1 MQQQEKKKCARNK
14 ARCKQKKKLCIYVC
28 MSSSLSFNTKQRL
41 KMRNS
46 FFINH
51 AFRMLFH
58 VLNIFNYFHIE
69 HYIMC
74 RIFNRRQ
81 SEQAYSP
88 HMSTQ
93 NGTRFLCVLFF
104 HSFLLNHSVA
114 LWNCFSVISPI
125 QIETDIVVMV
135 IVYQHCCSRL
145 SALQPLHEEK
155 KKCCSLLLLV

>member
-1 MQQQEKKKCARNK
+1 MEKNYAIYNTFFCCALFFVITYELTESTDGKRRHALKFAFWCNNKRKKMSTEQSLMQTV
-14 ARCKQKKKLCIYVC
+14 KKKLCIYVC

-69 HYIMC
+69 HYIMS

-81 SEQAYSP
+81 SEQAHSP

-104 HSFLLNHSVA
+104 IHFY
-114 LWNCFSVISPI
+114 WII
-125 QIETDIVVMV
+125 Q
-135 IVYQHCCSRL
+135 
-145 SALQPLHEEK
+145 
-155 KKCCSLLLLV
+155 